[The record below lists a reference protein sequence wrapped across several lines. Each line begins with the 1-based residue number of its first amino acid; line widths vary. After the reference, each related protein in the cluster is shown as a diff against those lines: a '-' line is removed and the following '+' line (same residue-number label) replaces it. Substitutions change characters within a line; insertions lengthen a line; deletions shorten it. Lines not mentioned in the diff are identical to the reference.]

1 MLYMLLFTF
10 VLQKYEIEQYWN
22 TQIEVLRPTKKGGGW
37 LAETWLPATEEVA
50 SECLLVPWNEK
61 SFP

>member
-22 TQIEVLRPTKKGGGW
+22 TQIELLRPTKKGVGW
-37 LAETWLPATEEVA
+37 LAETQLLPQKKLPPNA
-50 SECLLVPWNEK
+50 CLKP
-61 SFP
+61 